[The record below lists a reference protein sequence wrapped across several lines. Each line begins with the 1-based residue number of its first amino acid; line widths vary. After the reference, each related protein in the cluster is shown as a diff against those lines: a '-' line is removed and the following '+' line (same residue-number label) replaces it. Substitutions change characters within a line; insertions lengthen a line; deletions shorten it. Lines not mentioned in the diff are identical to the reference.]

1 MTCGQTSQTNS
12 APEHSGRAHL
22 NMPGS
27 ARSAVRKWLMITA
40 PRCDTTTT
48 HPSDGGYGSYQS
60 AGGCADINA
69 SAGPTAVIATI
80 ARKTRMGRTDLWNGR
95 MGFSQY
101 RKTPVH
107 AASRF
112 AGC

>member
-1 MTCGQTSQTNS
+1 
-12 APEHSGRAHL
+12 
-22 NMPGS
+22 
-27 ARSAVRKWLMITA
+27 
-40 PRCDTTTT
+40 
-48 HPSDGGYGSYQS
+48 
-60 AGGCADINA
+60 
-69 SAGPTAVIATI
+69 VIATI